1 MRQRK
6 KGKIRNL
13 TPKQRRL
20 WELEK
25 FILRMLVLVIP
36 VYLILTFGV
45 DLGPAQQEVARES
58 YWLMGPTG
66 FNATLYGTGIIAEFA
81 GKAPLFFT
89 ISADCTGWKAM
100 LFFAALVL
108 AVPKRSWVVRLAGLA
123 AGFVA
128 IWVVNLFR
136 VAAVVAVYSSS
147 GIAAAMLVH
156 DWLWQIGMG
165 LAALLLW
172 ALWMRAT
179 RNKRK

>member
-6 KGKIRNL
+6 IRKL

-45 DLGPAQQEVARES
+45 DMGPVQQEVARES
-58 YWLMGPTG
+58 YWLMGPMG

-100 LFFAALVL
+100 LFFAALVI
-108 AVPKRSWVVRLAGLA
+108 AVPCRKWKVRAAGLA
-123 AGFVA
+123 AGVIA
-128 IWVVNLFR
+128 IWLVNLFR

-147 GIAAAMLVH
+147 GIDAAMLVH

-172 ALWMRAT
+172 AVWLRLSGKKL
-179 RNKRK
+179 RNG